1 MQCSIILTYT
11 DIVIES
17 YDILLGLHTNKVTQ
31 IAMFIH
37 HIGCQ
42 KLKWSQQS
50 ITECQETL
58 QLKNK
63 MNKAG

>member
-42 KLKWSQQS
+42 KLK
-50 ITECQETL
+50 
-58 QLKNK
+58 
-63 MNKAG
+63 